1 MSQVTPS
8 APPEA
13 KPTATAAAPAKK
25 GSPIRLL
32 ILLVLLALA
41 VGALGYDYL
50 VARPAVDKAYK
61 DIQALADQRNQAGVG
76 KADLVRSK
84 DIQELLGGKP
94 TIVRDY
100 PKEGYTLEWYCWWG
114 PVPFLNT
121 YRQYIVVVY
130 VGDEP
135 RRYSTHHQNE
145 MPTEENL
152 PLAVPPAEERQ
163 SEALEGTAMQMG
175 GDVGG
180 GPGDDDKKG
189 SDAKESD
196 ASENKTD
203 TSAEPNTD
211 AKPATDAS
219 GEAPAAAEKPADS
232 KPAEAAEEDK
242 PAEPKADSAAGE
254 APSP

>member
-1 MSQVTPS
+1 MSQATPS
-8 APPEA
+8 APPER
-13 KPTATAAAPAKK
+13 KPAATATAPPKK
-25 GSPIRLL
+25 GGAVRLL
-32 ILLVLLALA
+32 ILLVLLAIA

-50 VARPAVDKAYK
+50 VAKPAVDKAYK
-61 DIQALADQRNQAGVG
+61 DIQALVDQRNQAGVG

-94 TIVRDY
+94 TIVEDH

-135 RRYSTHHQNE
+135 RRFSTHHQNE
-145 MPTEENL
+145 KPTSENL

-163 SEALEGTAMQMG
+163 SGGLQGTAVQMG

-180 GPGDDDKKG
+180 GSRDGGEKS
-189 SDAKESD
+189 SDAKEPE

-203 TSAEPNTD
+203 KSAEPGTE
-211 AKPATDAS
+211 AKPSTEAA
-219 GEAPAAAEKPADS
+219 GEAPAAAEKPADA

-242 PAEPKADSAAGE
+242 PAEPKPDSAAGE

>member
-1 MSQVTPS
+1 MSQATPS

-13 KPTATAAAPAKK
+13 KPATAPAKK

-61 DIQALADQRNQAGVG
+61 DIQALVDQRNQSGVG

-94 TIVRDY
+94 TIVKDY

-135 RRYSTHHQNE
+135 RRFSTHHQNE
-145 MPTEENL
+145 MPTDENL
-152 PLAVPPAEERQ
+152 PLAVLPAEERK
-163 SEALEGTAMQMG
+163 SGALEGTAMQMS

-180 GPGDDDKKG
+180 GPGGDKKS
-189 SDAKESD
+189 SDTESD

-203 TSAEPNTD
+203 KSAEPNTD
-211 AKPATDAS
+211 AKPATDAA
-219 GEAPAAAEKPADS
+219 GEAPAAAEKPADA
-232 KPAEAAEEDK
+232 KPAEAVEEDK
-242 PAEPKADSAAGE
+242 PGEPKTDSAAGE